1 MAHVTHELDVPCEQ
15 LHSRAWL
22 TRNEVGDARCPCR
35 CAKARP
41 VRNGSVE
48 PVHEQQSLHHI
59 VHVSN
64 ERCALRAS
72 AEPKA
77 KRTVMLIVRGRVP
90 SCTMYIPLHAVHS
103 RYVPPCPV
111 RRALQL
117 YILTGVRSPV
127 LGGPVRTGGA
137 SWLVP
142 PITYTAVYL
151 VHRHSAQPQ
160 GSGYSTIVQL
170 YYCTTVPVRIAILD
184 RRYCTAYRLQLYG
197 TLRNVK
203 CQPRY

>member
-90 SCTMYIPLHAVHS
+90 SCTMYTAPCCTFEICPPVPRPPCTTAVH
-103 RYVPPCPV
+103 
-111 RRALQL
+111 
-117 YILTGVRSPV
+117 TD
-127 LGGPVRTGGA
+127 GGEVSRTGRSCAHRRRFVARA
-137 SWLVP
+137 SYH
-142 PITYTAVYL
+142 I
-151 VHRHSAQPQ
+151 
-160 GSGYSTIVQL
+160 YS
-170 YYCTTVPVRIAILD
+170 CILS
-184 RRYCTAYRLQLYG
+184 
-197 TLRNVK
+197 
-203 CQPRY
+203 PH